1 MDNLSGIDLCAYP
14 AGQPPQG
21 MVSNFEDR
29 GTLVP
34 SVIGVCTVMMALAI
48 LATSGRVFANRKQ
61 LTWSDCEFAF
71 ENSVIPQRCVTVD

>member
-1 MDNLSGIDLCAYP
+1 MDNFSGVDLCAYP

-21 MVSNFEDR
+21 MVSNLEDR

-34 SVIGVCTVMMALAI
+34 SVIKVCTVMMALAV

-61 LTWSDCEFAF
+61 LAWSDCEFAF
-71 ENSVIPQRCVTVD
+71 EESTHP